1 MGMIHFPSSSLGP
14 ILYSPCILL
23 EYVFSDFAHI
33 ILVQREISLGCPVLA
48 VFYRY
53 GQYFGKNVIKD
64 CSGRVLAMDFS
75 RDCSRSSG
83 QHSWEGL
90 GHAMLCYA
98 MLCRM
103 PSIASASVPLPV
115 IICATSQYTVSAQ
128 PGHWRAASNLWQNSF
143 PIPNIPRLLAQCT
156 LL

>member
-90 GHAMLCYA
+90 GHAMLCCA
-98 MLCRM
+98 MLCPVKNNFVAFYRLCSAM
-103 PSIASASVPLPV
+103 LWRHPSGEDYFVKSRDSK
-115 IICATSQYTVSAQ
+115 
-128 PGHWRAASNLWQNSF
+128 
-143 PIPNIPRLLAQCT
+143 T
-156 LL
+156 LSKQIWDLE